1 MKLPRIECRDCGR
14 SIAAGPVA
22 GRLTKGRLCRHDPP
36 GRRHHT
42 DGALV
47 SCPGSL
53 AVVDLPQPAE
63 QLELISV
70 RLADPDTLT
79 APLF

>member
-14 SIAAGPVA
+14 SIAAGLVA
-22 GRLTKGRLCRHDPP
+22 GRLTKGRLWRHDPP
-36 GRRHHT
+36 GRHHQA

-53 AVVDLPQPAE
+53 AIVDLPQPAE
-63 QLELISV
+63 QLELISAT
-70 RLADPDTLT
+70 LAGPDTLT